1 MKKILSFL
9 FPVVALLCLASCS
22 DDDDLPHVDFNI
34 AFENAVQVD
43 GKIYVAVGQDLNVS
57 SITVINK
64 EQGKGAL
71 ITGANYIWDGYYV
84 GSSITPPYAYSMYI
98 SESVSTGLHTL
109 SVECP
114 VYADDKSPA
123 TAVVSMPVEVVAT
136 PEDLPSDGEATFVV
150 HPSTSERN
158 K

>member
-22 DDDDLPHVDFNI
+22 DDDDLPNVDFNI

-64 EQGKGAL
+64 
-71 ITGANYIWDGYYV
+71 
-84 GSSITPPYAYSMYI
+84 
-98 SESVSTGLHTL
+98 
-109 SVECP
+109 ECP